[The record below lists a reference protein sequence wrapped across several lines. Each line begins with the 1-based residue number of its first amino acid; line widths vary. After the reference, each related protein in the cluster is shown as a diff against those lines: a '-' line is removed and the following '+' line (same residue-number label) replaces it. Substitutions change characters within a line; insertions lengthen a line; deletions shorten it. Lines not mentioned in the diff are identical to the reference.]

1 MEKKGSSTSSFSP
14 LDSNHRILTSLPS
27 SETVINLGITDFPHL
42 SAPPAGGVTGASNGN
57 MEIAN
62 WKSLFPKE
70 KESSVDPA
78 ASKLFHHKPQLV
90 NGKSFIPAS
99 DFEEEIRVCE
109 KMLVGY
115 FVGSRLSFHIVEKA
129 MKEIWKLKGDFRLT
143 INGDSIFLFEYD
155 LAEYRITA
163 LEQGSVFISTRLF
176 LICPWH
182 LFVEQDI
189 QEMKTFP
196 IWLNLMNISI
206 HLWNAKGISMI
217 ASVLGIPLLTDK
229 HTLARTRMSFA
240 RVCIEIEADFSY
252 PATIPMSFGGKE
264 FEVQVE
270 YSWKPP
276 RCLACASFG
285 HSSGKCSKD
294 STHKVVKKKWVPKKA
309 NEDKEKEK
317 SLNLGKG
324 DSNNGE
330 AAEDVIVAQES
341 TPKITSEVAVISNEQ
356 NVVVQIMNETGSGNE
371 GVLGM
376 VSSPSSKWYTRRPK
390 SAGKKGEVPAKTA
403 IGYMNPFSILDSEHE
418 SENEMEGVDNLEV
431 AVNAQVPV
439 SIEEE
444 NLSNFNECD
453 DSEYET
459 DYEEMDMEKFGT
471 SDEGVVK
478 GKLKLI
484 KDIPPKSPLSKDNH
498 MDRLLRMSAALGA
511 SEGGNPI
518 ETKKLLNGIVKDY
531 NSVSVSRAEKEQAKI
546 FWPGVSCNEKLGR
559 GKRTPAKKSK

>member
-1 MEKKGSSTSSFSP
+1 MNGTDPTSSFSP
-14 LDSNHRILTSLPS
+14 LDSNQRILTSLPS
-27 SETVINLGITDFPHL
+27 SETVINLGITDFRHL

-57 MEIAN
+57 METAN

-109 KMLVGY
+109 KMLIGY

-129 MKEIWKLKGDFRLT
+129 MKEIWKLKGGFRLT
-143 INGDSIFLFEYD
+143 INGDSIFLFEFD
-155 LAEYRITA
+155 LAEDRITA
-163 LEQGSVFISTRLF
+163 IEQGSVFISSRLF
-176 LICPWH
+176 LIRPWH

-196 IWLNLMNISI
+196 IWLNLKNIPI

-217 ASVLGIPLLTDK
+217 TSVLGIPLLTDK
-229 HTLARTRMSFA
+229 NTLARTRMSFA
-240 RVCIEIEADFSY
+240 RVCIEIEADFNY

-276 RCLACASFG
+276 RCLACAFFG

-294 STHKVVKKKWVPKKA
+294 STHKIVKKKLAPKKT

-317 SLNLGKG
+317 FLNSGKG
-324 DSNNGE
+324 GSNNGE
-330 AAEDVIVAQES
+330 VVEDMIVAPEY
-341 TPKITSEVAVISNEQ
+341 TPKITSEVAVILNEQ
-356 NVVVQIMNETGSGNE
+356 ISVVQIMNENGYGNE
-371 GVLGM
+371 GVLEM

-390 SAGKKGEVPAKTA
+390 SASKKGEVPVKTA

-418 SENEMEGVDNLEV
+418 SENEMEGVDNLEA

-439 SIEEE
+439 
-444 NLSNFNECD
+444 SNFNECD

-459 DYEEMDMEKFGT
+459 DYEEMDMEKLGT
-471 SDEGVVK
+471 SEEGAVK

-498 MDRLLRMSAALGA
+498 MDRLLKMSAALGA
-511 SEGGNPI
+511 SERGNPV
-518 ETKKLLNGIVKDY
+518 ETKKLLNDIVKDY
-531 NSVSVSRAEKEQAKI
+531 NNISVSRAEKEQAKI
-546 FWPGVSCNEKLGR
+546 FWPGVSCNEKLGEGR
-559 GKRTPAKKSK
+559 EPLPKN